1 MKIKPLV
8 LAASLVALL
17 PNAQIGTAVAVTGLT
32 VALTAPA
39 EAKKSRNER
48 IAARR
53 ARQEARALAK
63 AKRQDERAADKIEFS
78 DYSHEGIGGTDGQQ
92 SAALHPGIRA
102 QSQLSMD
109 PLASRA
115 RWSAALDAGGFMR
128 PAPRG
133 ARCQTS

>member
-48 IAARR
+48 IAARL
-53 ARQEARALAK
+53 ARQAARAEAK
-63 AKRQDERAADKIEFS
+63 ARRQNERAASKLKFLDL
-78 DYSHEGIGGTDGQQ
+78 SHEGTAEPMDNDPPPFN
-92 SAALHPGIRA
+92 PG
-102 QSQLSMD
+102 SE
-109 PLASRA
+109 PN
-115 RWSAALDAGGFMR
+115 
-128 PAPRG
+128 PN
-133 ARCQTS
+133 